1 MFQDYQNN
9 QDGKYNDLDVANV
22 RVALAISNKLIEI
35 QSMLLKEV
43 IFHLKVKRLRP
54 SLIIHI

>member
-9 QDGKYNDLDVANV
+9 QDGKCNDLDIATV
-22 RVALAISNKLIEI
+22 RVALAMTNKLIEI

-43 IFHLKVKRLRP
+43 IFHR
-54 SLIIHI
+54 

>member
-9 QDGKYNDLDVANV
+9 QDGKCNDLDVPDV
-22 RVALAISNKLIEI
+22 RVALAMANKLIEI

-43 IFHLKVKRLRP
+43 IFHC
-54 SLIIHI
+54 

>member
-9 QDGKYNDLDVANV
+9 QDGKCNDLDVADV
-22 RVALAISNKLIEI
+22 RVALAMANKLIEI

-43 IFHLKVKRLRP
+43 IFHC
-54 SLIIHI
+54 